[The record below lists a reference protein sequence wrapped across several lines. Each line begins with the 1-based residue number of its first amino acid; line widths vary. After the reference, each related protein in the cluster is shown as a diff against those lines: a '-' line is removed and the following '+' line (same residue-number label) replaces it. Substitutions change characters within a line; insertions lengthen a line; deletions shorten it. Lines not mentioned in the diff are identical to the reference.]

1 MRWAASD
8 VSPSSH
14 LAFHIPNTCRVLFV
28 LCCVLG
34 LGGLLLCCVFGFL
47 FCKCFGIPNSPRSLD
62 LDDRQGLIAS
72 SAMQQ
77 KKKKVECKGASGTL
91 PCMLCSNVVSRN
103 SELDAAGLIPHSAQS
118 LRDVVLHTDE
128 SIQSIVTHL
137 ATQKALRTKKA
148 FSELERNIGFN
159 YVPNG
164 VLDLN
169 VFKVSGI
176 QFDWCHCYMVQGIF
190 QLEAGLLMNL

>member
-34 LGGLLLCCVFGFL
+34 LRGLLLCCVWFPVLQVFWNPE
-47 FCKCFGIPNSPRSLD
+47 FSAQ

-77 KKKKVECKGASGTL
+77 KKKRLESLVKAARRIQAEQEKTLEDIICRGCSLRLINYQQGVIHEQRTKGDELEAARLASH
-91 PCMLCSNVVSRN
+91 VR
-103 SELDAAGLIPHSAQS
+103 QS
-118 LRDVVLHTDE
+118 LTEGRSARDL
-128 SIQSIVTHL
+128 
-137 ATQKALRTKKA
+137 TQAAKSQKK
-148 FSELERNIGFN
+148 
-159 YVPNG
+159 
-164 VLDLN
+164 
-169 VFKVSGI
+169 KGI
-176 QFDWCHCYMVQGIF
+176 SCETTTRGS
-190 QLEAGLLMNL
+190 

>member
-14 LAFHIPNTCRVLFV
+14 LAFHIPNTCRVLFG

-77 KKKKVECKGASGTL
+77 KKKNCRVSLDPAGSLNTLPVPIPGKDCPLQTRYVFAYGVDNSDRPSYLLWPFRGGNGQFLLVDPWSGNYFDLEAAKFMEPTDCLCKG
-91 PCMLCSNVVSRN
+91 
-103 SELDAAGLIPHSAQS
+103 EWY
-118 LRDVVLHTDE
+118 
-128 SIQSIVTHL
+128 
-137 ATQKALRTKKA
+137 
-148 FSELERNIGFN
+148 F
-159 YVPNG
+159 
-164 VLDLN
+164 
-169 VFKVSGI
+169 
-176 QFDWCHCYMVQGIF
+176 
-190 QLEAGLLMNL
+190 

>member
-14 LAFHIPNTCRVLFV
+14 LAFHIPNTCRFLFV

-77 KKKKVECKGASGTL
+77 KKKITWLANSTKCCSQRSLSLAWTIRLLRLELSSKAS
-91 PCMLCSNVVSRN
+91 SVSYRCRAWCT
-103 SELDAAGLIPHSAQS
+103 SLI
-118 LRDVVLHTDE
+118 
-128 SIQSIVTHL
+128 
-137 ATQKALRTKKA
+137 
-148 FSELERNIGFN
+148 
-159 YVPNG
+159 
-164 VLDLN
+164 
-169 VFKVSGI
+169 
-176 QFDWCHCYMVQGIF
+176 WCWPK
-190 QLEAGLLMNL
+190 

>member
-28 LCCVLG
+28 LCCGLG

-77 KKKKVECKGASGTL
+77 KKKGEDVAA
-91 PCMLCSNVVSRN
+91 RYAAA
-103 SELDAAGLIPHSAQS
+103 DAA
-118 LRDVVLHTDE
+118 
-128 SIQSIVTHL
+128 
-137 ATQKALRTKKA
+137 
-148 FSELERNIGFN
+148 
-159 YVPNG
+159 
-164 VLDLN
+164 
-169 VFKVSGI
+169 
-176 QFDWCHCYMVQGIF
+176 W
-190 QLEAGLLMNL
+190 

>member
-47 FCKCFGIPNSPRSLD
+47 SCKYFGIPNSPRSLD

-77 KKKKVECKGASGTL
+77 KKKNGGDRSLMHPEEVHITCVTLAQGEKG
-91 PCMLCSNVVSRN
+91 P
-103 SELDAAGLIPHSAQS
+103 
-118 LRDVVLHTDE
+118 
-128 SIQSIVTHL
+128 
-137 ATQKALRTKKA
+137 
-148 FSELERNIGFN
+148 
-159 YVPNG
+159 
-164 VLDLN
+164 
-169 VFKVSGI
+169 
-176 QFDWCHCYMVQGIF
+176 
-190 QLEAGLLMNL
+190 

>member
-28 LCCVLG
+28 LCCVLA

-77 KKKKVECKGASGTL
+77 KKV
-91 PCMLCSNVVSRN
+91 
-103 SELDAAGLIPHSAQS
+103 HSVPFAWR
-118 LRDVVLHTDE
+118 LLFEKR
-128 SIQSIVTHL
+128 IVTLIH
-137 ATQKALRTKKA
+137 KKEI
-148 FSELERNIGFN
+148 FNI
-159 YVPNG
+159 
-164 VLDLN
+164 
-169 VFKVSGI
+169 
-176 QFDWCHCYMVQGIF
+176 
-190 QLEAGLLMNL
+190 

>member
-14 LAFHIPNTCRVLFV
+14 LAFHLPNTCRVLFV

-77 KKKKVECKGASGTL
+77 KK
-91 PCMLCSNVVSRN
+91 
-103 SELDAAGLIPHSAQS
+103 IF
-118 LRDVVLHTDE
+118 
-128 SIQSIVTHL
+128 I
-137 ATQKALRTKKA
+137 
-148 FSELERNIGFN
+148 
-159 YVPNG
+159 G
-164 VLDLN
+164 VLTLLRKEKMPPN
-169 VFKVSGI
+169 IISGKSSGGKHLK
-176 QFDWCHCYMVQGIF
+176 FV
-190 QLEAGLLMNL
+190 L